1 MGFKF
6 AELLGSMLLSG
17 SDFAEMTI
25 LGRGNSDLL
34 ISSKQTVGAAA
45 DFVEVEVD
53 KVTGD
58 VRVLR
63 AVIACD
69 MGRALNRM
77 VVEGQI
83 VGAFVQGL
91 GYAFGEDMALDKP
104 TGIPVTYSWLE
115 YKLVTTPDMPDV
127 TPVFVESLDPQGAF
141 GVKGL
146 GETNLATPAPAIG
159 NAIYNATGVRIREL
173 PFRPEKIIRGLK
185 ALG

>member
-1 MGFKF
+1 
-6 AELLGSMLLSG
+6 
-17 SDFAEMTI
+17 MTI

-83 VGAFVQGL
+83 VRVRPGSGLRLRRGHGA
-91 GYAFGEDMALDKP
+91 
-104 TGIPVTYSWLE
+104 
-115 YKLVTTPDMPDV
+115 
-127 TPVFVESLDPQGAF
+127 
-141 GVKGL
+141 
-146 GETNLATPAPAIG
+146 
-159 NAIYNATGVRIREL
+159 
-173 PFRPEKIIRGLK
+173 
-185 ALG
+185 

>member
-1 MGFKF
+1 
-6 AELLGSMLLSG
+6 
-17 SDFAEMTI
+17 
-25 LGRGNSDLL
+25 
-34 ISSKQTVGAAA
+34 
-45 DFVEVEVD
+45 
-53 KVTGD
+53 
-58 VRVLR
+58 
-63 AVIACD
+63 
-69 MGRALNRM
+69 
-77 VVEGQI
+77 
-83 VGAFVQGL
+83 
-91 GYAFGEDMALDKP
+91 MALDKP